1 MARERS
7 SFKMGTVEM
16 LSLYILSKGDFYGYQ
31 IASLICKLTGGKVT
45 VPESTLYPTL
55 YKLMDRKLI
64 SDRPEPFGKN
74 RVRVFYHLE
83 QAGRDRLND
92 LLEDYRSITEGIEQ
106 LLSVAEINEEDV

>member
-1 MARERS
+1 MPRERN

-16 LSLYILSKGDFYGYQ
+16 MTLFLLDKKDLYGYQ
-31 IASLICKLTGGKVT
+31 IATLIGILTGGKVI

-83 QAGRDRLND
+83 QAGRERLND

-106 LLSVAEINEEDV
+106 LLSVEEINEEDV

>member
-16 LSLYILSKGDFYGYQ
+16 MALFILSKGDFYGYQ
-31 IASLICKLTGGKVT
+31 IASLIGKLTDGKVT

-55 YKLMDRKLI
+55 YKLLDRKLI
-64 SDRPEPFGKN
+64 SDKTVPLGRN

-83 QAGRDRLND
+83 EEGWRRLND
-92 LLEDYRSITEGIEQ
+92 LLEDYRNITEGISQ
-106 LLSVAEINEEDV
+106 LLAVEEIDEEEL